1 MQEVV
6 IGKYLKEGIV
16 YDRTDIIILSRNLNC
31 TSAETE
37 PKEIKKRR
45 KKKEKECT
53 LLEKQK
59 AFESW
64 RPP

>member
-1 MQEVV
+1 MQEVFKD
-6 IGKYLKEGIV
+6 KYLKEGIID
-16 YDRTDIIILSRNLNC
+16 DRTDIIILSRNLNC
-31 TSAETE
+31 TSVDRE
-37 PKEIKKRR
+37 PKEIKK
-45 KKKEKECT
+45 KKKKKKECT